1 MSDEDSPGKKT
12 CTSSH
17 TRTAVV
23 TPAALLRRAVQ
34 FFGFLTTFLSDN
46 LVVHN
51 HTSSTQEVEEEEVPY
66 CTYTAFMALIRA
78 VGEACVDKQHTH
90 IAEVNLSA
98 ARLEYQDALANYN
111 KSVAALEEVNEDGEE
126 YNARQ
131 SEHDNLSKVYNTARA
146 ALDEADKQ
154 HQIVSPKLQNLRVL
168 KNKADETRADT
179 KNARSGTGNASK
191 KAKGDRTPAMD
202 AYTRYREKEFK
213 EEDFTSTPNTL
224 WTCFAKK
231 YNTRIEKVNRG
242 IETPDERYYVIPPEC
257 VNTPT
262 KECLHVFKELFT
274 RSFTQTQSITSDC
287 FAFLNKT
294 APGEKRK
301 RSDNDDRVSKR
312 CRDNSLKA
320 TNLEIENFA
329 AELLEKIQDAIL
341 SK

>member
-146 ALDEADKQ
+146 ALDEADEQ
-154 HQIVSPKLQNLRVL
+154 YQIVFPKLQTLRVL
-168 KNKADETRADT
+168 KNKAD
-179 KNARSGTGNASK
+179 ASK
-191 KAKGDRTPAMD
+191 KAKEDRTPAMD

-231 YNTRIEKVNRG
+231 YNTRIEKVNRR
-242 IETPDERYYVIPPEC
+242 IKNPDERYYVIPLEC

-262 KECLHVFKELFT
+262 KECVEIFKKLFT
-274 RSFTQTQSITSDC
+274 RSFTQTQNITSDC
-287 FAFLNKT
+287 FTYLNKT
-294 APGEKRK
+294 APREKRK
-301 RSDNDDRVSKR
+301 RSDNDDGVSKR
-312 CRDNSLKA
+312 RRDNSLRA
-320 TNLEIENFA
+320 TNLEIKNLA
-329 AELLEKIQDAIL
+329 TELLKKIQDAML
-341 SK
+341 PK

>member
-34 FFGFLTTFLSDN
+34 FFVSLTTFLSDN

-66 CTYTAFMALIRA
+66 CTNTAFMALTRA
-78 VGEACVDKQHTH
+78 VSEACVDKQHTH
-90 IAEVNLSA
+90 IAEVNLRA
-98 ARLEYQDALANYN
+98 ARLEYEDALANYN
-111 KSVAALEEVNEDGEE
+111 KSVAALGEVNEDGEE

-131 SEHDNLSKVYNTARA
+131 SEHDNLSKVYNTAHA

-154 HQIVSPKLQNLRVL
+154 YQIVFPKLQKLRVL
-168 KNKADETRADT
+168 KNKAD
-179 KNARSGTGNASK
+179 ASK
-191 KAKGDRTPAMD
+191 KAKEDRTPAMD

-231 YNTRIEKVNRG
+231 YNTRIEKVNRR
-242 IETPDERYYVIPPEC
+242 IKNPDEWYYVIPPKC

-262 KECLHVFKELFT
+262 KECVKIFKELFT
-274 RSFTQTQSITSDC
+274 RSYTQTQSITSDC
-287 FAFLNKT
+287 FTFLNKT
-294 APGEKRK
+294 ALGEKRK
-301 RSDNDDRVSKR
+301 RSDNDDGVSKR
-312 CRDNSLKA
+312 CRDNSLRA
-320 TNLEIENFA
+320 TNLEIKNLA
-329 AELLEKIQDAIL
+329 TELLKKIQDAML
-341 SK
+341 PK

>member
-34 FFGFLTTFLSDN
+34 FFVSLTTFLSDN

-146 ALDEADKQ
+146 ALDEADEQ
-154 HQIVSPKLQNLRVL
+154 YQIVFPKLQTLRVL
-168 KNKADETRADT
+168 KNKAD
-179 KNARSGTGNASK
+179 ASK
-191 KAKGDRTPAMD
+191 KAKEDRTPAMD

-242 IETPDERYYVIPPEC
+242 IKNPDERYYVIPLEC

-262 KECLHVFKELFT
+262 KECVEIFKKLFT
-274 RSFTQTQSITSDC
+274 RSFTQTQNITSYC
-287 FAFLNKT
+287 FTYLNKT
-294 APGEKRK
+294 ALGEKRK
-301 RSDNDDRVSKR
+301 RSDNDDGVSKR
-312 CRDNSLKA
+312 CRDNSLRA
-320 TNLEIENFA
+320 TNLEIKNLA
-329 AELLEKIQDAIL
+329 TELLKKIQDAML